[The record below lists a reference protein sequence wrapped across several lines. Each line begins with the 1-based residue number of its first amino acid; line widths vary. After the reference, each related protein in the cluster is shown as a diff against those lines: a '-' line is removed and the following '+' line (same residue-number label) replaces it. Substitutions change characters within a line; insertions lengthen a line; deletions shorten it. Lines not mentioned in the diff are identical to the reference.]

1 MHISLAVVSLGLLGL
16 SRAQKSI
23 VTELSFPGPLDTQP
37 PVVASVVNAD
47 PTATVYELRCVEG
60 TDETECGLNHAILT
74 QAPNMIGMSFES
86 RDEDGPSSFHLECK
100 IQGASAD
107 CTMIHQISQ
116 TGKGWSTVSSEA
128 AQIPTAGFV
137 TPLKVTITAGL
148 EKLQGPSATPAP
160 SSGVAPTGTGT
171 NPPTTNTSSGLATMP
186 LITAAAN
193 WGAIGGAAVA
203 VAALV
208 M

>member
-1 MHISLAVVSLGLLGL
+1 MHFSLVVVSLGLLGL

-23 VTELSFPGPLDTQP
+23 VTELSFPGPLGTQP
-37 PVVASVVNAD
+37 PIVASVVNAD
-47 PTATVYELRCVEG
+47 PTATVYELRCAEG
-60 TDETECGLNHAILT
+60 TDGTECGLNRAILT
-74 QAPNMIGMSFES
+74 QAPNTIGMGFEGE
-86 RDEDGPSSFHLECK
+86 DEDGPSSYHFECK
-100 IQGASAD
+100 IQDSSAD

-116 TGKGWSTVSSEA
+116 TGKGWSTVSSETT
-128 AQIPTAGFV
+128 QIPTAGFI

-171 NPPTTNTSSGLATMP
+171 NLPTPSTSSGLAAMP